1 MSEEGMPTVSQNKSK
16 CVCDSPFLVEM
27 PVPSQGH
34 YDFHGCWLI
43 VSVYILM
50 SFDFPFVRFLWV
62 RGFWFI
68 PLLIYMYMYAK
79 LCMCVGYTLTGK
91 QR

>member
-16 CVCDSPFLVEM
+16 CVCNSPFLVEM

-50 SFDFPFVRFLWV
+50 SFDFPCYVFSLRHINMNAIVEY
-62 RGFWFI
+62 FI
-68 PLLIYMYMYAK
+68 SYHILA
-79 LCMCVGYTLTGK
+79 
-91 QR
+91 